1 MRDDGPLFGWSIREK
16 DEALGTP
23 STPVDFLC
31 HFSAAVVLDD
41 DNDGKDEDRRWLR
54 AMSIGVTNCVRAQL
68 KEMID

>member
-1 MRDDGPLFGWSIREK
+1 MDRSLDGQSERKMKLLVP
-16 DEALGTP
+16 P

-41 DNDGKDEDRRWLR
+41 DGDGEDEDRRWLR